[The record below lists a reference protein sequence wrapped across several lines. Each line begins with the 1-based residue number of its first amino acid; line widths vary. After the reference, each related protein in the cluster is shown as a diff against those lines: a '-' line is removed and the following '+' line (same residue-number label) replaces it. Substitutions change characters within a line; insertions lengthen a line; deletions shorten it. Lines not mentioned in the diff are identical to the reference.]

1 MRIRAIPEERHRYKR
16 FKVSRQ
22 KGIDMKIIMIEA
34 TAEELRANR
43 TVMDTI
49 NDVFRR
55 FTSKLCGVNNANLAN
70 IMNSESEE
78 EDEDEE

>member
-1 MRIRAIPEERHRYKR
+1 
-16 FKVSRQ
+16 
-22 KGIDMKIIMIEA
+22 MKIIMIEA

-49 NDVFRR
+49 NDAFRN
-55 FTSKLCGVNNANLAN
+55 FTNNLCGVNNLDLNFAD
-70 IMNSESEE
+70 ISNSESEE